1 MSNILMLV
9 TVLAIGCVV
18 FAVVLLALVAMWSAN
33 ND

>member
-18 FAVVLLALVAMWSAN
+18 CAVVLIALVAMWSAN